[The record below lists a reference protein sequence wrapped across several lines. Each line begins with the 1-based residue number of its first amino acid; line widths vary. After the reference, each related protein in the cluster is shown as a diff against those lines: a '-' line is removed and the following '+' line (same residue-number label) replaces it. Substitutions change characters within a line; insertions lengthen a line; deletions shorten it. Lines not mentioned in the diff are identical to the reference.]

1 MTENQDK
8 NLASMISSIMDD
20 VTALIRG
27 HIELAKLEIQES
39 INNLVKSSVMFLVA
53 VGFASLGAI
62 FSLFAV
68 VYGIAAAGLPVWAGF
83 LIVALTLLV
92 ISFILV
98 GMGRKRIEKAKTN
111 RTVSS
116 IVATTETLR
125 TLRDENK

>member
-1 MTENQDK
+1 MSENQDK

-39 INNLVKSSVMFLVA
+39 ITNLLKSSLMFLVA
-53 VGFASLGAI
+53 VGFAWLGVI

-68 VYGIAAAGLPVWAGF
+68 AYGIASAGLPVWAGF
-83 LIVALTLLV
+83 LIVALSLV
-92 ISFILV
+92 LISIILV
-98 GMGRKRIEKAKTN
+98 GMGRKRIQKAKTN

-116 IVATTETLR
+116 IVATAETLR

>member
-116 IVATTETLR
+116 IVATAETLR

>member
-53 VGFASLGAI
+53 VGFASLGVI

>member
-39 INNLVKSSVMFLVA
+39 VKNVVKSSVMFLVA
-53 VGFASLGAI
+53 IGFMSLATV
-62 FSLFAV
+62 FALISIS
-68 VYGIAAAGLPVWAGF
+68 YGIAAAGWPVWAGF
-83 LIVALTLLV
+83 LIVAAALLV
-92 ISFILV
+92 MAIVLMFL
-98 GMGRKRIEKAKTN
+98 GRNRIQKAKTN

-116 IVATTETLR
+116 IVATAETLR